1 MFIPPPRAEIKRMTS
16 RIVAV
21 VGGTASGKTT
31 LASDLYRIGGTE
43 KVQVIPLD
51 AYYRCNAHLPLEER
65 AKVNYD
71 HPDAFEIEF
80 LIEQLLL
87 LQRGEAVET
96 PTYHFATHSRSAQ
109 TRRILPQDVI
119 IIEGILTLH
128 FPEIRDILSYS
139 VFVDTPDD
147 LRFARRLSRDVR
159 ERGRTEE
166 SVITQWNDTVQ
177 PMHERFCAPT
187 KHFASELIDG
197 SSWADPDVVALWH
210 RVRG

>member
-1 MFIPPPRAEIKRMTS
+1 MTS

-31 LASDLYRIGGTE
+31 LASDLFRIGGAD

-51 AYYRCNAHLPLEER
+51 AYYRCNAHLPADER

-71 HPDAFEIEF
+71 HPDAFEIEL
-80 LIEQLLL
+80 LIEHLMLL
-87 LQRGEAVET
+87 RSGDAVDT
-96 PTYHFATHSRSAQ
+96 PTYNFATHSRASH
-109 TRRILPQDVI
+109 TKRLLPQDVI

-128 FPEIRDILSYS
+128 FPDIRNILSYS
-139 VFVDTPDD
+139 VFVDTPDE
-147 LRFARRLSRDVR
+147 LRFSRRLSRDVR

-166 SVITQWNDTVQ
+166 SVITQWNETVQ
-177 PMHERFCAPT
+177 PMHEKFCAPT
-187 KHFASELIDG
+187 KQFASELIDG
-197 SSWADPDVVALWH
+197 SSWTDDDVITLWQ